1 MLQFRKNDRISHS
14 YIVASASEEN
24 RARMTVELAAAMLCD
39 GAGGRPCR
47 QCRNCRKV
55 FHGVHPD
62 VSFVEPDS
70 GAKTPVIKV
79 EQIRQIAATAY
90 ILPSEASRKVYILR
104 QADSMN
110 FNAQNAFL
118 KLLEE
123 PPQSAAF
130 VLAAANPVALLPTV
144 RSRCELLR
152 ENAEEAAQSEEGQR
166 QAESYLKTAARGDRA
181 ELLRWCATH
190 ENAESPAL
198 QMFLSA
204 AKSIL
209 VRQLAGENVVSGLT
223 AESAMRQ
230 LSCIEQC
237 ETYRRANV
245 NTKHI
250 FGLLSV
256 SMTPDATGKKRG

>member
-1 MLQFRKNDRISHS
+1 MLQFQKNDHISHS
-14 YIVASASEEN
+14 YIVASASEEE
-24 RARMTVELAAAMLCD
+24 RTRMTTELAAAMLCE
-39 GAGGRPCR
+39 GTGVRPCCK
-47 QCRNCRKV
+47 CRSCRKV

-62 VSFVEPDS
+62 VLFVEPDGS
-70 GAKTPVIKV
+70 AKTPVMKV
-79 EQIRQIAATAY
+79 EQIRQIVATAY
-90 ILPSEASRKVYILR
+90 ILPSEANRKVYILR

-130 VLAAANPVALLPTV
+130 LLAVANPGALLPTV

-152 ENAEEAAQSEEGQR
+152 ENAAEAAESEEGLR
-166 QAESYLKTAARGDRA
+166 QAESYLKAAAHGDRA
-181 ELLRWCATH
+181 KLLRWCAEH
-190 ENAESPAL
+190 ENVDAPAL
-198 QMFLSA
+198 QAFLSA

-209 VRQLAGENVVSGLT
+209 VRQLAGENVISALT
-223 AESAMRQ
+223 AEMAMRQ
-230 LSCIEQC
+230 LQCIEQC

-256 SMTPDATGKKRG
+256 PMMPDAAGKKRG

>member
-1 MLQFRKNDRISHS
+1 MLQFQKNDHISHS
-14 YIVASASEEN
+14 YIVATASGTE
-24 RARMTVELAAAMLCD
+24 RTRMTTELAAAMLCESE
-39 GAGGRPCR
+39 AYRPCR

-62 VSFVEPDS
+62 VLFVEPDGS
-70 GAKTPVIKV
+70 AKTPVLKV

-90 ILPSEASRKVYILR
+90 ILPSEANRKVYILR

-123 PPQSAAF
+123 PPKSAAF
-130 VLAAANPVALLPTV
+130 VLAVANPGALLPTV

-152 ENAEEAAQSEEGQR
+152 ENAAEAAESEDGLR
-166 QAESYLKTAARGDRA
+166 QAEAYLKTVARSDRA
-181 ELLRWCATH
+181 ELLRWCAEH
-190 ENAESPAL
+190 ENSDAQTL
-198 QMFLSA
+198 QAFLSA
-204 AKSIL
+204 AKSLL
-209 VRQLAGENVVSGLT
+209 VRQLAGENVISALT
-223 AESAMRQ
+223 AEKAMRQ
-230 LSCIEQC
+230 LRCIEQC

-245 NTKHI
+245 NAKHI

-256 SMTPDATGKKRG
+256 SMTPDAAGKKRG

>member
-1 MLQFRKNDRISHS
+1 MLQFQKNDHISHS
-14 YIVASASEEN
+14 YIVASASEEE
-24 RARMTVELAAAMLCD
+24 RTRMTTELAAAMLCE
-39 GAGGRPCR
+39 GAGVRPCC

-62 VSFVEPDS
+62 VLFVEPDA
-70 GAKTPVIKV
+70 GAKAPVIKV

-90 ILPSEASRKVYILR
+90 ILPSEAARKVYILR

-123 PPQSAAF
+123 PPQSATF
-130 VLAAANPVALLPTV
+130 LLAVVNPGALLPTV

-152 ENAEEAAQSEEGQR
+152 ENAAEAAESEEGLR
-166 QAESYLKTAARGDRA
+166 QAETYLKTAAHGNRA
-181 ELLRWCATH
+181 ELLRWCSEH
-190 ENAESPAL
+190 ESADAQTL
-198 QMFLSA
+198 QAFLSA
-204 AKSIL
+204 AKSVL
-209 VRQLAGENVVSGLT
+209 VRQLSGEHVISELT
-223 AESAMRQ
+223 AEKAMRQ
-230 LSCIEQC
+230 LRCIEQC
-237 ETYRRANV
+237 EAYRRANV

-256 SMTPDATGKKRG
+256 PMTPDVAGKKRG

>member
-1 MLQFRKNDRISHS
+1 MLQFQKNDHISHS
-14 YIVASASEEN
+14 YIVASTSEEECT
-24 RARMTVELAAAMLCD
+24 RMTTELAAAMLCES
-39 GAGGRPCR
+39 AGLRPCCK
-47 QCRNCRKV
+47 CRSCRKV

-62 VSFVEPDS
+62 VLFVDPDS
-70 GAKTPVIKV
+70 SAKTPVMKV
-79 EQIRQIAATAY
+79 DQIRQIMATAY
-90 ILPSEASRKVYILR
+90 ILPSEANRKVYILR

-130 VLAAANPVALLPTV
+130 ILAVMNSGALLPTV

-152 ENAEEAAQSEEGQR
+152 KNAVEDAGMADGLQ
-166 QAESYLKTAARGDRA
+166 QAEAYLKTVVRGDRV
-181 ELLRWCATH
+181 ELLRWCAAH
-190 ENAESPAL
+190 EGLDAQDL
-198 QMFLSA
+198 QSFCSA
-204 AKSIL
+204 VKSTL
-209 VRQLAGENVVSGLT
+209 VRQLSGEKIVPELT
-223 AESAMRQ
+223 AEHAMRQ
-230 LSCIEQC
+230 LQRIEQC

-256 SMTPDATGKKRG
+256 PGVRVAAGKKRG

>member
-1 MLQFRKNDRISHS
+1 MLQFQTNDHISHS
-14 YIVASASEEN
+14 YIVASSSEAE
-24 RARMTVELAAAMLCD
+24 RSRMTTELAAAMLCESAD
-39 GAGGRPCR
+39 IRPCR
-47 QCRNCRKV
+47 QCRSCHKV

-62 VSFVEPDS
+62 VLFVEPD
-70 GAKTPVIKV
+70 GTAKTPVIKV

-90 ILPSEASRKVYILR
+90 LLPSEASRKVYILR
-104 QADSMN
+104 QADRMN

-130 VLAAANPVALLPTV
+130 ILAAGNPGALLPTV

-152 ENAEEAAQSEEGQR
+152 ENASDAEPSEDGIREAEA
-166 QAESYLKTAARGDRA
+166 YLKAAARGDWA
-181 ELLRWCATH
+181 ELLRWCAGH
-190 ENAESPAL
+190 ENLDAQAL
-198 QMFLSA
+198 QDFLSA
-204 AKSIL
+204 AKQVL
-209 VRQLAGENVVSGLT
+209 VHQLSGEDEIPALT
-223 AESAMRQ
+223 AADAMRQ
-230 LSCIEQC
+230 LRRIEQC

-256 SMTPDATGKKRG
+256 PTAPDAAGKKRG

>member
-1 MLQFRKNDRISHS
+1 MLQFQKNDHISHS
-14 YIVASASEEN
+14 YIVASASEAE
-24 RARMTVELAAAMLCD
+24 RTRMTTELAAAMLCES
-39 GAGGRPCR
+39 AAVRPCR

-62 VSFVEPDS
+62 VQFVEPDS
-70 GAKTPVIKV
+70 SAKTPVIKV

-90 ILPSEASRKVYILR
+90 ILPSEAARKVYILR

-130 VLAAANPVALLPTV
+130 ILAAANPGALLPTV
-144 RSRCELLR
+144 RSRCERLWENAVEAAAPEDGLR
-152 ENAEEAAQSEEGQR
+152 EAEG
-166 QAESYLKTAARGDRA
+166 YLQIAARGDRA
-181 ELLRWCATH
+181 ALLRWCAEH
-190 ENAESPAL
+190 ENADAQAL
-198 QMFLSA
+198 QAFLSA
-204 AKSIL
+204 AKSLL
-209 VRQLAGENVVSGLT
+209 VRALAGETAVSGLT
-223 AESAMRQ
+223 AEQAMRQ
-230 LSCIEQC
+230 LRCIDQC

-245 NTKHI
+245 NAKHI

-256 SMTPDATGKKRG
+256 SITADMAGKKRG